1 MFQLS
6 SVRIVISP
14 RLSSSPSAASHHA
27 TELSPLS
34 SALGLSP
41 GLGPFLGAPRHLS
54 YPLLS
59 INQNIIYHQA
69 RLRSQCLG

>member
-54 YPLLS
+54 SPLLS
-59 INQNIIYHQA
+59 SPSIKILFTI
-69 RLRSQCLG
+69 RRG